1 MFIYKN
7 TGQFLYLQTSQL
19 PGQARAIGSKLVQA
33 IDLSSVF
40 AIFQTLSH
48 WFHLATFFSANFP
61 RVLLSATASKSK
73 EGKENLSS
81 FAHFLY
87 VESRIWV
94 FRVVIELGQQKNVK
108 KKKCDMRACNFLLI
122 NPTAFLSLSLYL
134 FEAIRVQIFY
144 LQKRVY
150 LLKIATEGF

>member
-48 WFHLATFFSANFP
+48 WFHLATFFTANFP

-73 EGKENLSS
+73 EGKENLPS

-94 FRVVIELGQQKNVK
+94 FHVVIELGQQKNVK
-108 KKKCDMRACNFLLI
+108 KKCDMRANVLLI
-122 NPTAFLSLSLYL
+122 KPTAFLSLSLYL
-134 FEAIRVQIFY
+134 FEAIRVQTFY